1 MMATYGRIVRRSAAL
16 TSAVA
21 VVAVVLCAALIGAK
35 GAYGA
40 LIGVG
45 VVTVFFGI
53 SILVVG
59 RAAKISPQVM
69 MVTALTTYV
78 VKFIAFMI
86 VLIAIGKST
95 AFSGRSLG
103 FTAVACILAWMVA
116 QIVTAMRLRLLY
128 VDPDGSS
135 RA

>member
-1 MMATYGRIVRRSAAL
+1 MATYGRIVRRSAAL
-16 TSAVA
+16 TGVVA
-21 VVAVVLCAALIGAK
+21 VVAVILCAGLVGAK

-40 LIGVG
+40 LIGVA
-45 VVTVFFGI
+45 VVTAFFAI

-69 MVTALTTYV
+69 MVTALATYV

-86 VLIAIGKST
+86 VLIALGKST

-103 FTAVACILAWMVA
+103 FTAIACILAWMVA
-116 QIVTAMRLRLLY
+116 QVVTAMRLQLLY
-128 VDPDGSS
+128 VEPDGK
-135 RA
+135 R